1 MTPIML
7 FLDNALGKIMKNKL
21 DIELSPELEKFRDK
35 IESSIKHH
43 IAIRAEKN
51 EDLALWQSKF
61 GGLPYLPKGCDYPKG
76 TEGNPLFLLA
86 QINFEEFS
94 CLEGFP
100 QSGIL
105 QFYIADDDFY
115 GADWDAPT
123 QQEGFRVVYFPTISQ
138 TENDLVTDFSFLP
151 EPSGLP
157 FFGCS
162 SLQFEKKMAP
172 VGITDYKFNEL
183 LGENFFEQFDNEED
197 ETWDE
202 YMDKF
207 PSEGHKIGGY
217 AYFTQD
223 DPRSYGKSETT
234 VDKEILL
241 LQIDTDNVVD
251 IMWGDSGVCNFFI
264 SRTDLENLDFSRVFY
279 TWDCH

>member
-1 MTPIML
+1 ML
-7 FLDNALGKIMKNKL
+7 HLDNALGKMMKDKL

-35 IESSIKHH
+35 IESSIKPY
-43 IAIRAEKN
+43 IAICAKKN
-51 EDLALWQSKF
+51 EELALWQSKF
-61 GGLPYLPKGCDYPKG
+61 GGLPYLPKGCEYPKG
-76 TEGNPLFLLA
+76 TQGNPLFLLA

-105 QFYIADDDFY
+105 QFYIADDDFH
-115 GADWDAPT
+115 GANWDAPT

-162 SLQFEKKMAP
+162 SLEFEKKMAP
-172 VGITDYKFNEL
+172 VGVTDYEFNEF
-183 LGENFFEQFDNEED
+183 LGERFFEQFADKED

-207 PSEGHKIGGY
+207 PSEGHKMGGY

-223 DPRSYGKSETT
+223 DPRSYGKSEAT

-241 LQIDTDNVVD
+241 LQIDTDNAVD